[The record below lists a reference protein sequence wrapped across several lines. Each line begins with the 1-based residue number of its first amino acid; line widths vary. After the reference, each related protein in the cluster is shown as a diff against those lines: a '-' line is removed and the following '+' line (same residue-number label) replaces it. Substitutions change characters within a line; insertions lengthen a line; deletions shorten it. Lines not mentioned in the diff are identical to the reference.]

1 MYLDEKLSK
10 ETEKLSKEGALPMK
24 SILMRLL
31 KVCVEHLA
39 ERFKTKRP
47 ISYNEVFMIVKGV
60 DNEWR
65 SWTKKNGLKDWEEAF
80 RRVYIVSRMSKL
92 PNGDKYFDITDIE
105 KYGLQ

>member
-1 MYLDEKLSK
+1 MFLDEKLSK
-10 ETEKLSKEGALPMK
+10 ESEKLSKEGALPMK

-31 KVCVEHLA
+31 NVCVEHIA
-39 ERFKTKRP
+39 EKINTKRLT
-47 ISYNEVFMIVKGV
+47 YNVVFMIVKGV

-80 RRVYIVSRMSKL
+80 RRVYIVPRMSKL
-92 PNGDKYFDITDIE
+92 PNGDKYFDITETE